1 MDLVTFV
8 SNHPFL
14 CAAAVTLAGMIV
26 YVEAQLITRGGN
38 DLGLVQAIQLVNS
51 DAVVVDVRSPERYQT
66 GHIAGAR
73 NVPFDRLTDEADK
86 RLGQAKD
93 RPILAYCDNGMSGA
107 RATSLLRKLGFT
119 KVFNLRGGL
128 DAWRRE
134 SYPLERK

>member
-1 MDLVTFV
+1 MPAIMPAFPLRRARMDLVTFV

-73 NVPFDRLTDEADK
+73 NVPFEVELVPAARGPELPAAIDELVAHASSVTPT
-86 RLGQAKD
+86 R
-93 RPILAYCDNGMSGA
+93 
-107 RATSLLRKLGFT
+107 
-119 KVFNLRGGL
+119 RGGVL
-128 DAWRRE
+128 DRAF
-134 SYPLERK
+134 ERSTT